1 MARIVV
7 ALGGNAL
14 GITPAEQVEN
24 VKKAA
29 MSIVDIIEAGHEV
42 IVTHGNGPQVGMI
55 NLAFAAASQADV
67 IKADMPFP
75 ECGAMSQGYIGYH
88 LQNSLINELSS
99 RGLNK
104 PVTTV
109 VTQVLVS
116 EDDPAFL
123 HPTKPVGAFYS
134 EKEADEIASTSGY
147 TMMEDAGRGW
157 RRVVASPKPIDVIEK
172 RAIATLLQSGC
183 IVIAGG
189 GGGIPVIQK
198 GGKLVG
204 ITAVIDKDFASA
216 KLAYLV
222 NADILIILTEVDKVY
237 INWGKPD
244 MQALDTITVDEA
256 EIYVSEGHFAP
267 GSMLPKV
274 EAAISFAESG
284 PGRRAIITSLSK
296 ASEALIPGTG
306 TVILPSLK
314 SS

>member
-198 GGKLVG
+198 VESW
-204 ITAVIDKDFASA
+204 SA
-216 KLAYLV
+216 
-222 NADILIILTEVDKVY
+222 
-237 INWGKPD
+237 
-244 MQALDTITVDEA
+244 
-256 EIYVSEGHFAP
+256 
-267 GSMLPKV
+267 
-274 EAAISFAESG
+274 
-284 PGRRAIITSLSK
+284 
-296 ASEALIPGTG
+296 
-306 TVILPSLK
+306 
-314 SS
+314 